1 MEENEKIQAEELQP
15 AAEAAPAAETT
26 EEPAGKEADKKKKI
40 KNEVMDWVK
49 TIVPAVVLAFIILQ
63 IIQPTMVR
71 STSMQNTLVEDDY
84 LIVAKLAYKLGGEPK
99 LGDIVVFET
108 ELTTESGAEKLLI
121 KRVIGTPGD
130 TIAIK
135 DGLVYING
143 EALEEDYLK
152 DGYTN
157 GELEETV
164 IPEGKY
170 FMMGD
175 NRLGSM
181 DSRDSRVGL
190 ISRDA
195 LIGKAVFRLFPFSKF
210 GGLY

>member
-1 MEENEKIQAEELQP
+1 MENEKIQPEAAASEACEAQP
-15 AAEAAPAAETT
+15 AAASES
-26 EEPAGKEADKKKKI
+26 PAGKDDKKKSVKSEI
-40 KNEVMDWVK
+40 MDWVK
-49 TIVPAVVLAFIILQ
+49 TIVPAVILAFIILQ

-71 STSMQNTLVEDDY
+71 STSMLDTLVENDY
-84 LIVAKLAYKLGGEPK
+84 LIVYKLAYKFGGEPK
-99 LGDIVVFET
+99 LGDIVVFESD
-108 ELTTESGAEKLLI
+108 LTTDSGAEKLLI

-135 DGLVYING
+135 EGLVYING
-143 EALEEDYLK
+143 EAIEEPYLK

-157 GELEETV
+157 GDIDETV
-164 IPEGKY
+164 IPEGMY

-181 DSRDSRVGL
+181 DSRDSRVGMV
-190 ISRDA
+190 SGDA